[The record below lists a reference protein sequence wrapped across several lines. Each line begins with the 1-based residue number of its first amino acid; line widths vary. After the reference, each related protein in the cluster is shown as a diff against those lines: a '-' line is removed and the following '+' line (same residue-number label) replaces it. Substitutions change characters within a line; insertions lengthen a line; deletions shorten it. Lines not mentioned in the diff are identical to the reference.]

1 MDKFLLLGVMGMLTI
16 FAGFEQTA
24 MGNESLELQ
33 QKNFDINYDPITQS
47 GTITTTHERISQE
60 GEWHDYLYF
69 EESEKFYFFSNEIG
83 SLIYDKNTCSYSV
96 YDNGFTG
103 TPILTSVSWMPRMA
117 VDQTDSWN
125 NLTELYNAEC
135 MLHTVQ
141 QNDGSLHLV
150 SLKEIRQDVTT
161 DVTWIEEVFTQDE
174 TIVIDGV
181 TYDVFD
187 GDRWVEE
194 QVDVFGNGTLVTQR
208 FLSPDGRFIAWS
220 EPVTKDRPLL
230 KLEQVIKFD
239 LDTGIKETI
248 KIHNDNPSFDNH
260 KFGAI
265 QTIHLVDD
273 LQIDGQTISLEDSVG
288 LTFDRQFILDNSAT
302 ILGIADSMN
311 YDLDKGIDYIASISV
326 DTDNRVA
333 LDYSWASGI
342 TPVGG
347 HMVIDPTLTMQG
359 NIVGGNITFDFS
371 GVDPSYNVQSGTYN
385 GALSSSDISAIQ
397 TAINTGGTWTTSVA
411 TGSKTIKEVFDSPV
425 TQTWTVPSG
434 VSSIEIKAW
443 GAGGGGRLEGTSTS
457 AGGGGYTGLFSGSSA
472 SHGNAR
478 IIAGGGGGGAGGDII
493 NGGSGGGVEGQH
505 GLDCPWGS
513 AWGGNHA
520 KGCSDGGTHNN
531 WYYGGQG
538 GTQSAGGSGAGYG
551 SGSSGSALSGANGG
565 GSWSYA
571 SANNGAIGGAGGWAK
586 GTLSVSSGQTYY
598 MVIGGGGDSMG
609 SGNAIG
615 GGGSGGSSKG
625 GGGGGGYYG
634 GASGGSRCCGGMGGG
649 GGGSGYLHSSLTN
662 DEWLIGGSGKQQGVD
677 QTNNDDN
684 RGGVKTDDIDYVTGH
699 SHNMRGGDGGDGLM
713 VITYTGSGNLDEL
726 ELTYTVPSPASEPQ
740 SLSASAGQPI
750 QLTWTQPSSDGG
762 KSIIDYEIE
771 RGDVS
776 HAEQPL
782 PPNDSDDG
790 HVDMTGTNLLY
801 RFDNLDTVTGVI
813 DENITWDGL
822 VNAQDNGS
830 GNLATTGGASW
841 NNWAKSDRTWAV
853 SDGFTLTFNEAVTAS
868 GNYQDSSGFGIT
880 SGGFNN
886 SPNQP
891 DSMVWDD
898 IYTAK
903 PNDTYTFFTEEGGSS
918 DQRRVICPSVI
929 HNHDGNLFSYGAT
942 PEQKIEVETDGTVN
956 FYWGGSLLQSC
967 SGASGDMSVFHF
979 SYEADSGG
987 HAEMNGVGSSQVISD
1002 ESGNNNDSDN
1012 IVFTPKFT
1020 TGTIQNKMTNPQF
1033 TISGSDLPDGTDEFS
1048 IGAWT
1053 HAGRDYLT
1061 QHNGAVVNELTYKE
1075 GKVENYA
1082 LDFNG
1087 VNTWVDSATKSVYN
1101 PLLDSGGGTLAFWI
1115 KFDSLSDTDVVFDNN
1130 DRGSSNQYTNAN
1142 GHGISSWIDSNS
1154 KLNVNFYNGGSATT
1168 INTSSGLSTDTWYH
1182 FVIQNTGSGDV
1193 KMWLDGSPVTFS
1205 NGLTT
1210 MSYSAHSNSPALN
1223 MRLGHVNTGTQDA
1236 DLLDGQIDQW
1246 LLYDGTLLSQNEIN
1260 QIYNS
1265 GDGTDDVPLTNLIIR
1280 YDFEHEGSET
1290 VVNGSF
1296 DPTTASVL
1304 SYENASGD
1312 MISFELEE
1320 TKARIINHQ
1329 AGMVTSDS
1337 VGSKAN
1343 FYGGGGTFS
1352 GGQTGLIGD
1361 AYYADGGYKFINN
1374 DSNLWGLEGG
1384 TVGGDW
1390 LVNGW
1395 IYNTGSHSNNG
1406 RVIAEQQGL
1415 SGHKLHWYY
1424 AGNSMQMCMGQ
1435 SSDQGSSATKCS
1447 SALNTN
1453 TWEMLSLK
1461 RDGSTMRWYVNGV
1474 EFGTWTIPTGSTYS
1488 TFSGGDWCYN
1498 TYRCGSGYNGNN
1510 YYDEWSY
1517 WARTVSDAEILE
1529 LYNSGQGKEADQ
1541 MSDLNGLQVYHDFEN
1556 GNNNAP
1562 AQIAGFV
1569 PTNVFEVTGLTM
1581 SAVDESHV
1589 MWTRDNAGFEF
1600 FLDGVSEG
1608 SLVSTYD
1615 LGQATNGDWYVGQ
1628 LPDGTQPNSSLDELF
1643 VMTTDEGSQASDI
1656 YDRGNDR
1663 FTNIGSST
1671 TTSFDDNNTVAGNTY
1686 YYRVSA
1692 DNGLLGTWA
1701 TPVSGISGQPP
1712 DPPSITGISIN
1723 DPNPSP
1729 LDITLTWQNGLSM
1742 GTGNFQNYIVIRSPD
1757 STFSTVTTVGTP
1769 TAQTYTDTVP
1779 SAGDWHYKVATQT
1792 THGAS
1797 TNSSPANIQTPV
1809 EPNPPASV
1817 NVTLQD
1823 ADSNPF
1829 DTTVTWTVPSS
1840 DGGSAING
1848 YKVYRDST
1856 LLATL
1861 GNVLT
1866 YSDTVPSTSGTSYLY
1881 EVSATNPTG
1890 ESLTKTSFT
1899 HTSPTVPSAVSD
1911 LAGQADTDTE
1921 ASFTWT
1927 EPSTGGSAIIR
1938 YDIVQDGSIV
1948 DNTSNLTYTRTGL
1961 TQGTS
1966 YAFNVIAVNNIGS
1979 STNSNTVNITTHT
1992 PVTGTISGNAI
2003 TDGATVELTVTP
2015 NITGG
2020 SPTPSFQTYTIKEG
2034 STVIQTFTG
2043 TTYYLQLQ
2051 DGLAHTYTVES
2062 TDSNHW
2068 NNPTLTGTFAVQA
2081 DYDPDWKDSLAYN
2094 YTRSGGTWQSYVNR
2108 ADTNNWDIHCIYRT
2122 TDQVIAGEAGITST
2136 STGIWAFN
2144 ETQSIPSTK
2153 TVYWECKESANSNNV
2168 YFTATSFATDRLGGG
2183 ILLLD
2188 NIFADWTGTPVA
2200 LFFILLVAGLF
2211 TGRSAPT
2218 GILLILAVV
2227 GIMGFIGMLTIDEA
2241 TFGFVLLAGILGIFV
2256 GKRFL

>member
-1 MDKFLLLGVMGMLTI
+1 
-16 FAGFEQTA
+16 
-24 MGNESLELQ
+24 
-33 QKNFDINYDPITQS
+33 
-47 GTITTTHERISQE
+47 
-60 GEWHDYLYF
+60 
-69 EESEKFYFFSNEIG
+69 
-83 SLIYDKNTCSYSV
+83 
-96 YDNGFTG
+96 
-103 TPILTSVSWMPRMA
+103 
-117 VDQTDSWN
+117 
-125 NLTELYNAEC
+125 
-135 MLHTVQ
+135 
-141 QNDGSLHLV
+141 
-150 SLKEIRQDVTT
+150 
-161 DVTWIEEVFTQDE
+161 
-174 TIVIDGV
+174 
-181 TYDVFD
+181 
-187 GDRWVEE
+187 
-194 QVDVFGNGTLVTQR
+194 
-208 FLSPDGRFIAWS
+208 
-220 EPVTKDRPLL
+220 
-230 KLEQVIKFD
+230 
-239 LDTGIKETI
+239 
-248 KIHNDNPSFDNH
+248 
-260 KFGAI
+260 
-265 QTIHLVDD
+265 
-273 LQIDGQTISLEDSVG
+273 
-288 LTFDRQFILDNSAT
+288 
-302 ILGIADSMN
+302 
-311 YDLDKGIDYIASISV
+311 
-326 DTDNRVA
+326 
-333 LDYSWASGI
+333 
-342 TPVGG
+342 
-347 HMVIDPTLTMQG
+347 
-359 NIVGGNITFDFS
+359 
-371 GVDPSYNVQSGTYN
+371 
-385 GALSSSDISAIQ
+385 
-397 TAINTGGTWTTSVA
+397 
-411 TGSKTIKEVFDSPV
+411 
-425 TQTWTVPSG
+425 
-434 VSSIEIKAW
+434 
-443 GAGGGGRLEGTSTS
+443 
-457 AGGGGYTGLFSGSSA
+457 
-472 SHGNAR
+472 
-478 IIAGGGGGGAGGDII
+478 
-493 NGGSGGGVEGQH
+493 
-505 GLDCPWGS
+505 
-513 AWGGNHA
+513 
-520 KGCSDGGTHNN
+520 
-531 WYYGGQG
+531 
-538 GTQSAGGSGAGYG
+538 
-551 SGSSGSALSGANGG
+551 
-565 GSWSYA
+565 
-571 SANNGAIGGAGGWAK
+571 
-586 GTLSVSSGQTYY
+586 
-598 MVIGGGGDSMG
+598 
-609 SGNAIG
+609 
-615 GGGSGGSSKG
+615 
-625 GGGGGGYYG
+625 
-634 GASGGSRCCGGMGGG
+634 MGGG

-830 GNLATTGGASW
+830 CNLATTGGASW

-1361 AYYADGGYKFINN
+1361 AYYANGGYKFINN